1 MKVTVAEPTVTVSP
15 AASPRVVFPLSVLG
29 PATVRNPE
37 TVALEMVQAPRVA
50 PPTVPMVAAPVLRKV
65 PVFVIPVT
73 EIAEVNEVVE
83 LNVTPPLKTA
93 AFPTVRPPASVLDA
107 PALD

>member
-1 MKVTVAEPTVTVSP
+1 
-15 AASPRVVFPLSVLG
+15 VLG

-65 PVFVIPVT
+65 PVFVIPAT
-73 EIAEVNEVVE
+73 EIEEENEVVE

-93 AFPTVRPPASVLDA
+93 ELPSVRLPEMKFDA